1 MTLRRA
7 AARGAL
13 IATLLAALLAVLLAV
28 FVAYLRPD
36 MAMTLATQ
44 LWNCF

>member
-1 MTLRRA
+1 MNLRRA
-7 AARGAL
+7 AAWCVL
-13 IATLLAALLAVLLAV
+13 TAALVAV
-28 FVAYLRPD
+28 FGAYLRPD

>member
-7 AARGAL
+7 AAWTA
-13 IATLLAALLAVLLAV
+13 ATVALLLV
-28 FVAYLRPD
+28 FAAYLQPEL
-36 MAMTLATQ
+36 AFTLATQ